1 MSTIREKVRSR
12 QKKTISLLRKKQNAD
27 GSWSFCFEGP
37 ILTNAFLILLLTS
50 LGDNDKE
57 LIAELAKGIR
67 AKQRPD
73 GTFANYPDEWKGNVT
88 ATVQG
93 YVGLLA
99 SGLYNRSEAH
109 MIQAE
114 RFIISNG
121 GLRNVHFMTKWML
134 AANGLYPWP
143 ALHLPLSFLVI
154 PPSFPLHFYQ
164 FSTYAR
170 IHFVPMA
177 VTLNKRFSLKNP
189 NVPSLAHLDPHMTKN
204 PFTWLRS
211 DQEDD
216 RDLSSL
222 FAHWKR
228 LLQIPAAFHQLG
240 LRTAKTYMLDRIE
253 EDGTLYSY
261 ASATI
266 FMVYSLLALGV
277 SRHSPVIRKALA
289 GTKAL
294 LTSCGNIPYLEN
306 STSTVWDTALL
317 NYALI
322 KSGISDNDQMIT
334 SAARF
339 LRERQQTKVADWA
352 VHNPHAEP
360 GGWGF
365 SNINT
370 NNPDCDDTAAVLKAI
385 PRKLYPGSWER
396 GLSWLLSMQNSDG
409 GFSAFEKN
417 VNHPLIRLLPLES
430 AEEAAIDPSTS
441 DLTGRVLHC
450 LGEAGLSSDHPQIEK
465 AVQWLFRHQEENGSW
480 YGRWGVCYIYGTW
493 AALTGMKAC
502 GVSQNHPAVKKAI
515 RWLKS
520 IQNEDGSW
528 GESCKSAEIKTYVPL
543 SYGTVIQTAW
553 AAEALL
559 QYEKPHH
566 QAITKGISFLIE
578 NRHYEG
584 SPFSYP
590 TGIGLPKQF
599 YIKYHSYPYVFSL
612 LALST
617 FMKVSEKEE
626 EK

>member
-1 MSTIREKVRSR
+1 M
-12 QKKTISLLRKKQNAD
+12 
-27 GSWSFCFEGP
+27 
-37 ILTNAFLILLLTS
+37 TNAFLILLLTS

-57 LIAELAKGIR
+57 LIAELAEGIR

-73 GTFANYPDEWKGNVT
+73 GTFANYPDERKGNVT

-189 NVPSLAHLDPHMTKN
+189 NVPSLEHLDQHMTKN

-211 DQEDD
+211 DQAED
-216 RDLSSL
+216 RDLASL

-317 NYALI
+317 NYALME
-322 KSGISDNDQMIT
+322 SGISDNDQMIT

-339 LRERQQTKVADWA
+339 CV
-352 VHNPHAEP
+352 
-360 GGWGF
+360 
-365 SNINT
+365 
-370 NNPDCDDTAAVLKAI
+370 
-385 PRKLYPGSWER
+385 
-396 GLSWLLSMQNSDG
+396 
-409 GFSAFEKN
+409 
-417 VNHPLIRLLPLES
+417 
-430 AEEAAIDPSTS
+430 
-441 DLTGRVLHC
+441 
-450 LGEAGLSSDHPQIEK
+450 
-465 AVQWLFRHQEENGSW
+465 NGS
-480 YGRWGVCYIYGTW
+480 RR
-493 AALTGMKAC
+493 K
-502 GVSQNHPAVKKAI
+502 
-515 RWLKS
+515 
-520 IQNEDGSW
+520 
-528 GESCKSAEIKTYVPL
+528 
-543 SYGTVIQTAW
+543 
-553 AAEALL
+553 
-559 QYEKPHH
+559 
-566 QAITKGISFLIE
+566 
-578 NRHYEG
+578 
-584 SPFSYP
+584 
-590 TGIGLPKQF
+590 
-599 YIKYHSYPYVFSL
+599 
-612 LALST
+612 
-617 FMKVSEKEE
+617 
-626 EK
+626 